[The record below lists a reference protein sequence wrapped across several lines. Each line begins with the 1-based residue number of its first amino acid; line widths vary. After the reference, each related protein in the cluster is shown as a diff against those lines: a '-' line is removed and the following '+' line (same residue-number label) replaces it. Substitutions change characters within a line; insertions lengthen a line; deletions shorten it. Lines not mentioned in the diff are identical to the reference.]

1 VRVFLD
7 TNVLASAFSSRGLCA
22 DLLRLIVLEHELVTG
37 EVVLKELRHVLG
49 KKFGLP
55 GSAVERIDEF
65 LREYHVESTPKQVP
79 ELGLSDRNDLRVVA
93 TAIAA
98 RAEFLVTGDKEML
111 ALETRPAGL
120 RIVSPREFW
129 TVTSKK
135 AGSA

>member
-1 VRVFLD
+1 MRIFLD
-7 TNVLASAFSSRGLCA
+7 TNVLASAFGSRGMCA

-37 EVVLKELRHVLG
+37 EVVLKELRQVLG

-55 GSAVERIDEF
+55 VSAVEGIDHF
-65 LREYHVESTPKQVP
+65 LREYPVESTPRQLP
-79 ELGLSDRNDLRVVA
+79 ELALSDRNDLRVVA

-111 ALETRPAGL
+111 ALKTRLTGL
-120 RIVSPREFW
+120 RIVSPREIW

-135 AGSA
+135 VGSE

>member
-1 VRVFLD
+1 MRVFLD